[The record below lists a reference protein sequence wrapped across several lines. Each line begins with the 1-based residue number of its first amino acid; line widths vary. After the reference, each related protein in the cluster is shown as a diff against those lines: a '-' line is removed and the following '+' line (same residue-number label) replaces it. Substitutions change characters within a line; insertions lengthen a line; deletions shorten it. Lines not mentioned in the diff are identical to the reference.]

1 MMKLFLLV
9 VSTEQHRERSTASRE
24 MMASQTYSTMSVEK
38 QEAEQGRGGLCAT
51 MMQPVVK
58 LYRIGMYCNLTFTKL
73 LLFQD

>member
-1 MMKLFLLV
+1 MKLFLLV

-38 QEAEQGRGGLCAT
+38 QEADQGRGGLCAT
-51 MMQPVVK
+51 VQPVVK